1 MDIVIRKR
9 KSKTDSKG
17 IATKK
22 THRRA
27 AACVEV
33 TSEHLYRRAYSEMTL
48 LDLMGEFNWKE
59 GQSYHFITGG
69 DIDGLS
75 YLKAILRQQPLE
87 HCILSTWRMSGE
99 DILDVQN
106 FVESG
111 KIKKLDLYIGEVFP
125 SSYKIE
131 MGMLRDLYANDGEK
145 MGGGRLAVFRNHS
158 KICAGIGPKFAFG
171 YEGSMNINTNPRTEQ
186 CCVTINRGLY
196 DFYKEFFDGINSFEY
211 GEI

>member
-9 KSKTDSKG
+9 KSKSESKG

-75 YLKAILRQQPLE
+75 YLKGILRQQPLE

-145 MGGGRLAVFRNHS
+145 MGGGKTCCLPQSLKDLRGYRSEVRIRL
-158 KICAGIGPKFAFG
+158 
-171 YEGSMNINTNPRTEQ
+171 
-186 CCVTINRGLY
+186 RGLDEHQHQPSY
-196 DFYKEFFDGINSFEY
+196 RAVLCDHQQRPIRLLQGVLRWN
-211 GEI
+211 